1 MRLPTEP
8 GYYAD
13 GKWGIRIESVVIVR
27 EAKTPN
33 NFGKNGY
40 LGFERVTMVS
50 FTFDLRLRS
59 RSEMLILGRWRDSV
73 LSRLA

>member
-1 MRLPTEP
+1 MTVSNGKETSQLCHGRRLFRTFACVPTEP

-13 GKWGIRIESVVIVR
+13 GEWGIRIESVVIVR

-50 FTFDLRLRS
+50 
-59 RSEMLILGRWRDSV
+59 LIFR
-73 LSRLA
+73 